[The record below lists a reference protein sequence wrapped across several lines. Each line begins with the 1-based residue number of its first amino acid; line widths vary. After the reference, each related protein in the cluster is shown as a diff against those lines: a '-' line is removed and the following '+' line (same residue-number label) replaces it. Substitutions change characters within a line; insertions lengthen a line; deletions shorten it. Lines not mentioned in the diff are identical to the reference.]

1 MGNALIK
8 CGEWVQCPPAFFIVL
23 MITVKPASLR
33 GRDTILRT
41 KASIINNWGG
51 KPCYSCALRPLDL
64 EMVQPIQEP
73 FFFFFNSES
82 FQGETRL
89 SQTHVR
95 LNDDVNFI
103 FYPKYLA

>member
-23 MITVKPASLR
+23 MITIKPASLR

-41 KASIINNWGG
+41 KASIIITGEASHVTHAFCDHWISRWSSLF
-51 KPCYSCALRPLDL
+51 KSH
-64 EMVQPIQEP
+64 
-73 FFFFFNSES
+73 FFFFNSES

>member
-8 CGEWVQCPPAFFIVL
+8 CGEWVQCPPACFIVL
-23 MITVKPASLR
+23 MITIKPASLR

-51 KPCYSCALRPLDL
+51 KPRYSCVLRPLDL

-73 FFFFFNSES
+73 FFFLILNHFKEKHGYHRLTCASMTMLIS
-82 FQGETRL
+82 F
-89 SQTHVR
+89 S
-95 LNDDVNFI
+95 I
-103 FYPKYLA
+103 PSI